1 MTESGK
7 TGRGLVRALG
17 ILVLFIGGIGLLS
30 RFGDIIAIG
39 AAAGAIFYGL
49 SLLRNKNPLELEA

>member
-7 TGRGLVRALG
+7 PGRGWVRALG
-17 ILVLFIGGIGLLS
+17 ILAVFIGGIGLLS
-30 RFGDIIAIG
+30 HFGDMIAIG